1 MSSVT
6 TYDPTA
12 PALPAPPEDA
22 LYEIVDG
29 RYEELPEM
37 STQAA
42 VVASRL
48 ARRLGNFA
56 EEKQLG
62 EVVTEALF
70 GLSPKARRKH
80 RPEVA
85 FVSYKRWPKDKP
97 FPTTDPWPVVPELAV
112 EVVSPN
118 DLAEALHQKVKEYLT
133 GGVGL
138 VWLVYPQLGWV
149 VAFESPHRVRGFT
162 ATGELDAEPILP
174 GFRLPLHELFA
185 QVEGRP
191 PNGEASPE
199 AGPTD

>member
-6 TYDPTA
+6 TYDPAVPAA
-12 PALPAPPEDA
+12 PLPPQDA

-42 VVASRL
+42 VIASRL

-62 EVVTEALF
+62 EAVTEALF
-70 GLSPKARRKH
+70 GLTPKSRRKH
-80 RPEVA
+80 RPDVA
-85 FVSYKRWPKDKP
+85 FVSYKRWPKDKLL
-97 FPTTDPWPVVPELAV
+97 PTTDPWPVVPELAV

-118 DLAEALHQKVKEYLT
+118 DLAEALHQKVKEYLE

-149 VAFESPHRVRGFT
+149 VAFESLHRMRNFT
-162 ATGELDAEPILP
+162 VTDELDAEPILP
-174 GFRLPLHELFA
+174 GFRLSLRDLFS
-185 QVEGRP
+185 QVEEPP
-191 PNGEASPE
+191 PNGEAIPE
-199 AGPTD
+199 SGPTA